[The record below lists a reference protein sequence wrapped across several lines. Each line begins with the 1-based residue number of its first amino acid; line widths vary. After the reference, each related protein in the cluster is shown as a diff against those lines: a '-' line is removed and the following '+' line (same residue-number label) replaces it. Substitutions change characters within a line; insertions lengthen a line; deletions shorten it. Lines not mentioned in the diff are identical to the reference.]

1 MYSVER
7 YILVSKIYQFKGLA
21 GWGPKAKATRIFMN
35 VVIWR
40 KSMYIFCDLIRLFWN
55 FKVVQENGQM
65 GVACNLCHG
74 AYIAKSR
81 ADLSRHVF
89 RSHMFDKRFHMN
101 CCHKNNNTNDNQNNS
116 LPTASRICWNINNI
130 IML

>member
-1 MYSVER
+1 MWLDEKV
-7 YILVSKIYQFKGLA
+7 
-21 GWGPKAKATRIFMN
+21 
-35 VVIWR
+35 
-40 KSMYIFCDLIRLFWN
+40 YIFCDLIRLFWN

-101 CCHKNNNTNDNQNNS
+101 CCHKNNNNTNDNQNNS
-116 LPTASRICWNINNI
+116 LPAASRICWNTIN
-130 IML
+130 